1 MRVMN
6 YLTYIYATYKEVKV
20 NEEEEENIVLQ
31 VLGEFVCVRLWG
43 SLFSGGV
50 VTREDFLYGASFETQ
65 KG

>member
-6 YLTYIYATYKEVKV
+6 CLTYIYTTYKAVKV
-20 NEEEEENIVLQ
+20 DEEENIVLQ

-50 VTREDFLYGASFETQ
+50 VTREDFLYGGVF
-65 KG
+65 

>member
-1 MRVMN
+1 VRVMN

-50 VTREDFLYGASFETQ
+50 VTREDFLYGGVF
-65 KG
+65 

>member
-6 YLTYIYATYKEVKV
+6 CLTYIYATYKEVKV
-20 NEEEEENIVLQ
+20 DEEENIVLH

-50 VTREDFLYGASFETQ
+50 VTREDFLYGGVF
-65 KG
+65 

>member
-50 VTREDFLYGASFETQ
+50 VTREDFLYGGVF
-65 KG
+65 

>member
-1 MRVMN
+1 MN
-6 YLTYIYATYKEVKV
+6 CLTYIYATYKEVKV

-50 VTREDFLYGASFETQ
+50 VTREDFLYGGVF
-65 KG
+65 